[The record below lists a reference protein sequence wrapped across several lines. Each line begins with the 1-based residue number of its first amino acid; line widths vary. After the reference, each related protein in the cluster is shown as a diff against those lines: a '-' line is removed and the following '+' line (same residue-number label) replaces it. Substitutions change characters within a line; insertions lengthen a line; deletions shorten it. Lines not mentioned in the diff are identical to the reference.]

1 MGCGMMQVVLKEIAI
16 VIRQTSKG
24 NKVKIVARSF
34 LAKTIRLNGM
44 TRNFTVLASGDITS
58 GEMTFGGLD
67 LSGCVSSYKL

>member
-1 MGCGMMQVVLKEIAI
+1 MGCGVMQVVLKEIAI

-34 LAKTIRLNGM
+34 VVKTIGLNGM
-44 TRNFTVLASGDITS
+44 TPNFTVLVSGDITS
-58 GEMTFGGLD
+58 GEMTFGLD